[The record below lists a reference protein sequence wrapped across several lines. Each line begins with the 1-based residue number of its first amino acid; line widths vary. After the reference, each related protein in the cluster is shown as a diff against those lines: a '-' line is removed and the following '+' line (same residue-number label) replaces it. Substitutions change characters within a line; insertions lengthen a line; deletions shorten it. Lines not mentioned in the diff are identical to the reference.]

1 MIRVGIIGAAGYTG
15 GETLR
20 LLLHHPNVD
29 PQHIVAVSSSH
40 AGKPLAS
47 AHADLWGYTSL
58 SFAHDI
64 ASFDDVDVIF
74 LCMGHGKSREWMAT
88 NDVPEQVKV
97 IDLSMDFRAM
107 NDEHPFVYGLPEKY
121 RRQIASSSRVA
132 NPGCLATSIELALL
146 PLAETRALHGDVVAH
161 TLTGSTGAGQQ
172 PIDTTH
178 FSWRHSNIDSYKV
191 FTHQHE
197 AEIKQTLG
205 DVHLNFVPLRAPFS
219 RGIYAT
225 CVIPGSYDSA
235 ELTALYGTFYEGHP
249 FVVVRDTAPDVKS
262 VVNTNMCHIGILS
275 SDTALL
281 IVSVIDN
288 LMKGASGQAI
298 QNMNIMF
305 GLDETAGL
313 LTKASAF

>member
-1 MIRVGIIGAAGYTG
+1 SYAGEIGSCVNVVVV
-15 GETLR
+15 
-20 LLLHHPNVD
+20 LL
-29 PQHIVAVSSSH
+29 
-40 AGKPLAS
+40 
-47 AHADLWGYTSL
+47 
-58 SFAHDI
+58 F
-64 ASFDDVDVIF
+64 
-74 LCMGHGKSREWMAT
+74 MGAGKSREWMAT
-88 NDVPEQVKV
+88 QDVPQNVKV
-97 IDLSMDFRAM
+97 IYLSMDFRAM
-107 NDEHPFVYGLPEKY
+107 SDDSPFVYGLPEKY
-121 RRQIASSSRVA
+121 RRQIATTNRVA

-146 PLAETRALHGDVVAH
+146 PLAETRALHGDIVAH

-172 PIDTTH
+172 PVDTTH
-178 FSWRHSNIDSYKV
+178 FSWRHSNLDSYKV
-191 FTHQHE
+191 FQHQHE
-197 AEIKQTLG
+197 VEIKQTLG
-205 DVHLNFVPLRAPFS
+205 EVNLNFVPLRAPFS

-225 CVIPGSYDSA
+225 CVIPGLYDSA
-235 ELTALYGTFYEGHP
+235 ELTAFYRAFYDGHP

-262 VVNTNMCHIGILS
+262 VVNTNMCHLGILS